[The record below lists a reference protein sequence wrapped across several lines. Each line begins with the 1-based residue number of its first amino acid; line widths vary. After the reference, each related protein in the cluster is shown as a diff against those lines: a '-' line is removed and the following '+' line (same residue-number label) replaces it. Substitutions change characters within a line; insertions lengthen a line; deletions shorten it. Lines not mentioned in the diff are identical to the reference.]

1 MSHAMGGP
9 GAVELRPTE
18 RFVEAVALA
27 VEIHGPQERKG
38 LGVTYLSH
46 VLGVAGIVWE
56 FGGDEDLAIA
66 GLLHDTVED
75 GGGVAMRDRIA
86 TAFGERV
93 AAVVVEC
100 SDSITED
107 PSDKAPWFERKARYL
122 DAMRGKSDDAILVSA
137 ADKVHNARAILA
149 DHQTVG
155 DALWSRFNPAAGP
168 DGTVWYYRRL
178 EEMIVPRLAVLG
190 GRRAQLGT
198 DLARTVDDLAMS
210 VRRGVPDLDDRVLRR
225 RITAQA
231 LR

>member
-1 MSHAMGGP
+1 MSGP
-9 GAVELRPTE
+9 GAVEHRPTR

-46 VLGVAGIVWE
+46 VLGVAGTVWE
-56 FGGDEDLAIA
+56 YGGDEDLAIA
-66 GLLHDTVED
+66 GLLHDAVED
-75 GGGVAMRDRIA
+75 GGGTSMRDRIA
-86 TAFGERV
+86 SAFGERV

-107 PSDKAPWFERKARYL
+107 PTRKAPWFERKVRHL
-122 DAMRGKSDDAILVSA
+122 DAMRSKSDDAVLVSA
-137 ADKVHNARAILA
+137 ADKVHNVRSILA
-149 DHQTVG
+149 DHQSVG
-155 DALWSRFNPAAGP
+155 DALWARFNPAAGA

-190 GRRAQLGT
+190 GRRAQLGAEF
-198 DLARTVDDLAMS
+198 ARTVDDLAAS
-210 VRRGVPDLDDRVLRR
+210 VRRGVPDLDERILRR
-225 RITAQA
+225 RIAAQA

>member
-1 MSHAMGGP
+1 MSGTGP
-9 GAVELRPTE
+9 VAHRPTQ

-27 VEIHGPQERKG
+27 VEVHGHQERKG
-38 LGVTYLSH
+38 LRVTYLSH
-46 VLGVAGIVWE
+46 VLGVAATVWE
-56 FGGDEDLAIA
+56 YGGDEDLAIA
-66 GLLHDTVED
+66 GLLHDAVED

-86 TAFGERV
+86 AAFGGRV

-107 PSDKAPWFERKARYL
+107 PSDKAPWFERKVRYL
-122 DAMRGKSDDAILVSA
+122 DAMRGTSDDAILVSA

-149 DHQTVG
+149 DHHTVG
-155 DALWSRFNPAAGP
+155 DALWSRFNPAAGA

-198 DLARTVDDLAMS
+198 DLARTVDDLAAS
-210 VRRGVPDLDDRVLRR
+210 VGRAMPDLDERILRR
-225 RITAQA
+225 RIAAQA